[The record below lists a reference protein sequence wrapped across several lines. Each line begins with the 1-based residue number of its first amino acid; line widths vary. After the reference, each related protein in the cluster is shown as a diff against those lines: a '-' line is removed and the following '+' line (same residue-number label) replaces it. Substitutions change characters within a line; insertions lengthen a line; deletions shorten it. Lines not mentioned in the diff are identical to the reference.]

1 VVLAWWCFAW
11 LAGTAAAATFGRGAW
26 PLAIALAALPAALAL
41 WRRDWRI
48 ALMAAVLPLLFAG
61 AVMRH
66 EATRPAIAADGAAA
80 YNDGVAMR
88 IRAVLRDD
96 PDARDTTQRFAVSV
110 RAVQQRGEWVPV
122 SGGVLVW
129 TGLLPRY
136 RSGDVLELEG
146 RLESPP
152 FLDGF
157 DYAAY
162 LARKDVQSVMAF
174 PRAAVVGH
182 EDDSPWHATVLR
194 VRRRLSD
201 ALALSLPEPQ
211 ASLAQGVLL
220 GQRSAL
226 PRDLAD
232 DLNATNTS
240 HLVVVSGS
248 NVVLVSAFAM
258 LLLTPIAGRR
268 RALALSIAAVVA
280 YAALIGLSPP
290 VLRAVI
296 MGIVMV
302 AARVS
307 GRRSSAITALLFA
320 AAIMA
325 GIDPQTVRDVS
336 FQLSFAA
343 TAGIMYLAGPLRRW
357 CIELIARALRVE
369 TVPRAVDAAFAEP
382 LSVTLAA
389 IAATTPLLALN
400 FGRLSLVAIPA
411 NVLVVPAFPF
421 ILLASLAAALGGLLP
436 VWRLVAAAPAY
447 YLLTYWIEIA
457 RRLASLPHAA
467 AAIDGYS
474 ARSAAVTYVAIAAL
488 AAAALRFVPRP
499 AQSRRAPGSLRLPRA
514 AQLAACALPVLALAG
529 SGAWVLRP
537 SPPARLEVTV
547 LDVGQ
552 GDAILVRAP
561 GGTDVLVDGGPG
573 GAVLR
578 GMGEE
583 MPWYDRS
590 IEMVVLPHPQT
601 DGLGLLE
608 VLRRYDVRHV
618 LVGPG
623 VASSTLSHAWA
634 DAVREEGRTVETA
647 QQGMT
652 FELGGGVR
660 MEVLGPDAAMAAD
673 SQLNNTGVVLRIS
686 LGETSF
692 LLTADIQ
699 ADAER
704 ALLADGVDLHATVLK
719 VPHHGSRTSSTRA
732 FLDAVKPSVSVV
744 SAGVNNPFGHPAPDV
759 VARLREYGEVYV
771 TARSGAVHFE
781 TDGHTLSVRAQSSV
795 SGDPGSGLAACILLS
810 VNCE

>member
-1 VVLAWWCFAW
+1 MVLAWWCFAW
-11 LAGTAAAATFGRGAW
+11 LAGTAAAATLGRGAW

-41 WRRDWRI
+41 WRRDRRI
-48 ALMAAVLPLLFAG
+48 ALFAAALPLLFAG
-61 AVMRH
+61 AVLRY
-66 EATRPAIAADGAAA
+66 EAARPAVAAAGAAA

-88 IRAVLRDD
+88 IRAVVRDD
-96 PDARDTTQRFAVSV
+96 PDTRDTTQRFAVSV
-110 RAVQQRGEWVPV
+110 RAVQQRGEWTPA
-122 SGGVLVW
+122 SGGVLVSI
-129 TGLLPRY
+129 GLLPRY

-146 RLESPP
+146 KLESPP
-152 FLDGF
+152 HLDGF

-174 PRAAVVGH
+174 PHAAVVGH

-194 VRRRLSD
+194 VRRRLSA

-226 PRDLAD
+226 PNDLAD
-232 DLNATNTS
+232 ELNATNTS

-268 RALALSIAAVVA
+268 RAVALSIAAVVA

-296 MGIVMV
+296 MGIVIV
-302 AARVS
+302 VARVS

-325 GIDPQTVRDVS
+325 GIDPWTVRDVS

-343 TAGIMYLAGPLRRW
+343 TAGILYLAGPLRRW

-436 VWRLVAAAPAY
+436 AWRLVAAAPAY
-447 YLLTYWIEIA
+447 YLLTYWIEVA
-457 RRLASLPHAA
+457 RWLAALPHAA

-474 ARSAAVTYVAIAAL
+474 ERAAAVTYVAIAAL

-499 AQSRRAPGSLRLPRA
+499 AQSRRAPGPLRLPR
-514 AQLAACALPVLALAG
+514 LAAFAAPALALAC
-529 SGAWVLRP
+529 SGAWMLWP
-537 SPPARLEVTV
+537 SAPARLQVTV

-552 GDAILVRAP
+552 GDSILVRAP

-573 GAVLR
+573 GAVVR
-578 GMGEE
+578 GLGEE
-583 MPWYDRS
+583 LPWYDRS
-590 IEMVVLPHPQT
+590 IEMVVLTHPQT
-601 DGLGLLE
+601 DHGLGLLD
-608 VLRRYDVRHV
+608 VLRRYDVRRV
-618 LVGPG
+618 LADPRVT
-623 VASSTLSHAWA
+623 ASPLSFAWA
-634 DAVREEGRTVETA
+634 GAVRDEGRTVEA
-647 QQGMT
+647 ARQGMT
-652 FELGGGVR
+652 FDLGGGVR
-660 MEVLGPDAAMAAD
+660 MDVLGPDAAMAAD

-732 FLDAVKPSVSVV
+732 FLDAVQPAVSVV
-744 SAGVNNPFGHPAPDV
+744 SAGLDNPFGHPAPDV
-759 VARLREYGEVYV
+759 VARLREYGDVYV

-781 TDGHTLSVRAQSSV
+781 TDGHTLSVRTQSSAAA
-795 SGDPGSGLAACILLS
+795 GAGSGLWACILLS
-810 VNCE
+810 VNCEP